1 MGKMD
6 EYHTQ
11 EFNQNY
17 ENAEIILTL
26 LFAFIDFI
34 TIIFSLLNL
43 KSKTKNIY
51 ILRYKLFALIII
63 DIILRILYAM
73 KFHKEHRLY
82 KECIFSFLNTTQFYL
97 ILSFLEE
104 SYYDTKITK
113 KGKFFKQDSKKKLC
127 IIFSIVTFSYE
138 KFTSSQKE
146 VCLIKSFIILYC
158 TYFLYIRL
166 KNKIIK
172 IVENIM
178 IKTTFKDRRIFF
190 CILGSPLPCMMFFI
204 GYDALKIIFLSLEN
218 QNMIIYANIILKII
232 KDSSKYFLF
241 FILNLLLYAVSG
253 VKIEKDKLTDDFV
266 ENNKVKV
273 KQ

>member
-1 MGKMD
+1 MD
-6 EYHTQ
+6 ENHTR

-34 TIIFSLLNL
+34 TIVFSLLNL
-43 KSKTKNIY
+43 KSKTKYIY
-51 ILRYKLFALIII
+51 ILRNKLFVLFII

-73 KFHKEHRLY
+73 KFHKGHSLY

-97 ILSFLEE
+97 ILSFLEQ

-113 KGKFFKQDSKKKLC
+113 KGKFLKQDSKKKLC
-127 IIFSIVTFSYE
+127 ITFLIVTFSYE

-146 VCLIKSFIILYC
+146 VCLVKSIIILYC

-178 IKTTFKDRRIFF
+178 KQTTFNDRRVFF

-204 GYDALKIIFLSLEN
+204 GYDVLKI
-218 QNMIIYANIILKII
+218 
-232 KDSSKYFLF
+232 F
-241 FILNLLLYAVSG
+241 FFVS
-253 VKIEKDKLTDDFV
+253 
-266 ENNKVKV
+266 
-273 KQ
+273 